1 MRIPKDV
8 EFSRA
13 LDAKVSWIHRHA
25 GDTDIYFVANNTD
38 RKQDINVRFRV
49 SGKEPELWHADTGEI
64 ERAEFTIADGRTIV
78 PLRLAERE
86 SVFVVFRRA
95 TTSSE
100 QTLSPPTVT
109 TLATVDGPWA
119 VSFSPNLG
127 APAKITLPKLESW
140 ITNMDEGVKYFSGT
154 ATYTKTM
161 NVDRRWFRAGEKVLL
176 NLGTVNDLAEISVNG
191 KALGILWK
199 SPYEVDVTS
208 VLKPGTNKVEIKV
221 TNQWSNRLIGDRTV
235 AQDKRVLAETAPGF
249 GPPPT
254 LRDSGLLGPVTFVSV
269 KP

>member
-1 MRIPKDV
+1 
-8 EFSRA
+8 
-13 LDAKVSWIHRHA
+13 
-25 GDTDIYFVANNTD
+25 
-38 RKQDINVRFRV
+38 
-49 SGKEPELWHADTGEI
+49 
-64 ERAEFTIADGRTIV
+64 
-78 PLRLAERE
+78 
-86 SVFVVFRRA
+86 
-95 TTSSE
+95 
-100 QTLSPPTVT
+100 
-109 TLATVDGPWA
+109 
-119 VSFSPNLG
+119 
-127 APAKITLPKLESW
+127 
-140 ITNMDEGVKYFSGT
+140 MDEGVKYFSGT